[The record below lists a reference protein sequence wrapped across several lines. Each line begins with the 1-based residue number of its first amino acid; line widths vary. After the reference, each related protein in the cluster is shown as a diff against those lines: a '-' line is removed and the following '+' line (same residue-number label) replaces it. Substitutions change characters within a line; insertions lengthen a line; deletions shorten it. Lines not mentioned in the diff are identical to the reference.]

1 MRTPEPLPH
10 EAERLKS
17 LFQQDLLDTPQ
28 EPEFNRIVNLAAR
41 LFGVKIVLI
50 SLVDDCRQWFKAK
63 VGLTAT
69 ETPRNVSFC
78 GHAIREADIF
88 EIPDTLADERF
99 WDNPLVTGK
108 PYIRFYAG
116 HPIRSGDGYPLG
128 TLCLID
134 EQPRKLTATERELL
148 QMLAHQV
155 EDLLRLRRNLK
166 RKQNKIKLLTVQVQ
180 SLDRSNNLKD
190 QLLAVLSHDLR
201 SPLISFRSV
210 IELLAAQAL
219 EPEEL
224 EILIPE
230 VCNKFDQT
238 EMKVMQMLQW
248 AQQQLQTEVVP
259 IEMIKVEAIADHVL
273 PWCQD
278 CAQRKNVTLQVEM
291 EPQLQVL
298 GNLELIGVVLRN
310 FLGNAV
316 KYSRHGE
323 TITLFARRSGQYV
336 ELGVR
341 DTGLGMKPETLKKI
355 RSHSYQLSAPGT
367 DNEKGTGLGLL
378 LCQTY
383 LNQMGTALEI
393 ESRWMEGS
401 TFSFRL
407 PIAPRA

>member
-1 MRTPEPLPH
+1 M
-10 EAERLKS
+10 
-17 LFQQDLLDTPQ
+17 
-28 EPEFNRIVNLAAR
+28 
-41 LFGVKIVLI
+41 
-50 SLVDDCRQWFKAK
+50 
-63 VGLTAT
+63 
-69 ETPRNVSFC
+69 
-78 GHAIREADIF
+78 
-88 EIPDTLADERF
+88 
-99 WDNPLVTGK
+99 
-108 PYIRFYAG
+108 
-116 HPIRSGDGYPLG
+116 
-128 TLCLID
+128 
-134 EQPRKLTATERELL
+134 TATERELL

-259 IEMIKVEAIADHVL
+259 IEMIKVEAIAAHVL

-367 DNEKGTGLGLL
+367 DNEKGTGLGYCSVRL
-378 LCQTY
+378 TS
-383 LNQMGTALEI
+383 TRWAL
-393 ESRWMEGS
+393 
-401 TFSFRL
+401 
-407 PIAPRA
+407 P